1 VALLTLFAILGCA
14 QHADL
19 PSTPIASTADD
30 GK

>member
-1 VALLTLFAILGCA
+1 MALFALLALLGCA

-19 PSTPIASTADD
+19 PLTPIASSSDQ

>member
-1 VALLTLFAILGCA
+1 MALLMLLMFLGCA

-19 PSTPIASTADD
+19 PSTPIASSSDE